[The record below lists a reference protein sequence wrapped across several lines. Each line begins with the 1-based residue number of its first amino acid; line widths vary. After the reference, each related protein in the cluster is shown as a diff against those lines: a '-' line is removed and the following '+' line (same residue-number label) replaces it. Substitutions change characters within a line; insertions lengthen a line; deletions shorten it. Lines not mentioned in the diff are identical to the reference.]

1 MFQNFNTLYI
11 CSKIVIEE
19 MIPLDSGLI
28 RLIFF
33 LLLFLLGGAV
43 YSFLISYFT
52 NSRTLRYLP
61 TFILLAVSFYLLY
74 LIYFTELE
82 GFLDLGYLM
91 IVFIATAFIFG
102 NIFTNLIINFYRKNK
117 SGRGSSNS

>member
-1 MFQNFNTLYI
+1 M
-11 CSKIVIEE
+11 
-19 MIPLDSGLI
+19 DSGLI
-28 RLIFF
+28 RLIFI

-43 YSFLISYFT
+43 YSLLISYFT
-52 NSRTLRYLP
+52 KSRILRYLP

-102 NIFTNLIINFYRKNK
+102 NIFTNLIINFYRNRK
-117 SGRGSSNS
+117 SKADS

>member
-33 LLLFLLGGAV
+33 LLLFLIGGAV
-43 YSFLISYFT
+43 YSLLISYFT
-52 NSRTLRYLP
+52 KSRILRYLP
-61 TFILLAVSFYLLY
+61 TFILLAVSVYLLY
-74 LIYFTELE
+74 QIYYVELD

-91 IVFIATAFIFG
+91 LIFIAVAFIIG
-102 NIFTNLIINFYRKNK
+102 NVLSNFFINLYRKNK
-117 SGRGSSNS
+117 SGRSSSKS

>member
-1 MFQNFNTLYI
+1 MFQNFNLLYI
-11 CSKIVIEE
+11 FSKFSNEE